1 MKKILFVL
9 LIMFVGAISAFA
21 VTLSEKIGNIENN
34 LFGYE
39 YGNESDQKRIERIEE
54 HLYGNIKNG
63 KLEKRV
69 ENVQNNIGLL
79 SPEETLKQAKN
90 TQKNL
95 PENNVSAQTEK
106 ENSTVEYTI
115 VDKMEKELFGTAYKS
130 EDIYNRLNRLEMQ
143 VFNKTSNAPLN
154 DRTDKLAN
162 VVLPL
167 GNHPKDNYGTSM
179 NGNYSQT
186 HSFEGVDDNTMS
198 FHLAV
203 IEQDLLKISYD
214 NDNIANRLTRL
225 ENILFKK
232 SYQTDND
239 INRMQ
244 RIIVA
249 YEAKQ
254 KSYKYENNR
263 KMQNMATMSQLGGFL
278 LMLLAILL

>member
-9 LIMFVGAISAFA
+9 LIMFFGAISTFA

-54 HLYGNIKNG
+54 HLYGNIKTG

-69 ENVQNNIGLL
+69 ETVQNNIGLL
-79 SPEETLKQAKN
+79 SPDESLKQAK
-90 TQKNL
+90 TAQKNTTG
-95 PENNVSAQTEK
+95 NNVSAPTEK
-106 ENSTVEYTI
+106 ENLTVEYPI
-115 VDKMEKELFGTAYKS
+115 VDKMEKELFGTSYKT

-143 VFNKTSNAPLN
+143 VFNKTSNAALN
-154 DRTDKLAN
+154 ERTEKLAN
-162 VVLPL
+162 VVLPH
-167 GNHPKDNYGTSM
+167 GNHPKDSYGTGL
-179 NGNYSQT
+179 NGDYSQT

-203 IEQDLLKISYD
+203 IEQDLLKSSYD